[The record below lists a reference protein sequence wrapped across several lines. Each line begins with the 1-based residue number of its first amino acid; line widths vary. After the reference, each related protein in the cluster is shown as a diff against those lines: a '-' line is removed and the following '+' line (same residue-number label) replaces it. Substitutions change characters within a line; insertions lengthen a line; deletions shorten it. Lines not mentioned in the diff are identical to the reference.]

1 MYLGYAD
8 DFVLPITRSVRRE
21 ARIIKD
27 HIKNFLSKKTGLQ
40 LSIDEAREKNIPLSQ
55 RRLRFLRRPLQYAA
69 ISSCSQVQVLLL
81 ARPAQSNEIRL
92 GRITAPIKKL
102 LRKLKEAGF
111 ARHNLVGSPLPLA
124 KERKRS
130 HHDVGPRRHT
140 KVLPSKSPWHCELLL
155 LRSELQ
161 LPTKNYLSLKKFS
174 DLGFQISC
182 RPLCKCSVDLV
193 GD

>member
-8 DFVLPITRSVRRE
+8 DSVPPITRSVRRE

-81 ARPAQSNEIRL
+81 ARPAQSNETRL

-124 KERKRS
+124 KERKKEIS
-130 HHDVGPRRHT
+130 SRRGT
-140 KVLPSKSPWHCELLL
+140 TQTYQSS
-155 LRSELQ
+155 
-161 LPTKNYLSLKKFS
+161 TIKKPMA
-174 DLGFQISC
+174 L
-182 RPLCKCSVDLV
+182 
-193 GD
+193 